1 MINEGARLPQD
12 ILHALPG
19 PKAVMKHGV
28 DVDAARWRA
37 ELSKRDLPSLTGTLG
52 SVDRVSLTRRDVF
65 EIGDR
70 ERTPDNAFQLFYYS
84 LAWGLGIK
92 APRLHHRLDN
102 FASHREEASELL
114 VSAWNAARDE
124 TSTKEAFSILT
135 TDEGAGRI
143 PWFGPAFSTKFLYFA
158 QGADA
163 EPKHLSLDRDVA
175 ANLARDAW
183 PEATTDVWVPEVYEQ
198 YCALLGQW
206 AEEASQDSSMDRDVR
221 ADEIELAVTR
231 RATP

>member
-1 MINEGARLPQD
+1 MINEDARLPQD

-19 PKAVMKHGV
+19 SNAVLKHGV
-28 DVDAARWRA
+28 EVDAARWRA
-37 ELSKRDLPSLTGTLG
+37 ELSKRGLPTLTGMLG
-52 SVDRVSLTRRDVF
+52 SLDRVSLTRRDVF

-70 ERTPDNAFQLFYYS
+70 EPTPDNAFQLFYYS
-84 LAWGLGIK
+84 LSWGLGLK

-114 VSAWNAARDE
+114 VSAWNAARSGEFVKD
-124 TSTKEAFSILT
+124 AFSILT
-135 TDEGAGRI
+135 TEDGAGRI

-158 QGADA
+158 QGAAA
-163 EPKHLSLDRDVA
+163 EPKLLNLDRDVA

-183 PEATTDVWVPEVYEQ
+183 PDATTDVWVPEVYEQ
-198 YCALLGQW
+198 YCTLLGQW
-206 AEEASQDSSMDRDVR
+206 AEEASADSSVDREVR

-231 RATP
+231 RA

>member
-1 MINEGARLPQD
+1 MIIEDARLPQD

-19 PKAVMKHGV
+19 PNAVMKHGV

-37 ELSKRDLPSLTGTLG
+37 ELAKRDLPALTGMLG
-52 SVDRVSLTRRDVF
+52 SLDRVSLARRDVF

-70 ERTPDNAFQLFYYS
+70 ERTPENAFQLFYYS
-84 LAWGLGIK
+84 LSWGLGLK

-114 VSAWNAARDE
+114 VTAWNSVRDGD
-124 TSTKEAFSILT
+124 SAKAAFSVLT
-135 TDEGAGRI
+135 SDDGAGRI

-158 QGADA
+158 QGAAA
-163 EPKHLSLDRDVA
+163 EPRLLSLDRDVA

-183 PEATTDVWVPEVYEQ
+183 PDATTDVWVPELYAQ
-198 YCALLGQW
+198 YCALLTDW
-206 AEEASQDSSMDRDVR
+206 ADEASRDSSVDRTVR
-221 ADEIELAVTR
+221 ADEIELALTR
-231 RATP
+231 RA

>member
-1 MINEGARLPQD
+1 MINENARLPQD

-19 PKAVMKHGV
+19 PKAVMRHGV

-37 ELSKRDLPSLTGTLG
+37 ELSKRDLPALTGTLG

-70 ERTPDNAFQLFYYS
+70 ERTADNAFQLFYYS
-84 LAWGLGIK
+84 LAWGLGVK

-102 FASHREEASELL
+102 FASHREEASQLL
-114 VSAWNAARDE
+114 VSAWNAVRDE
-124 TSTKEAFSILT
+124 TSTKEAFSILI

-183 PEATTDVWVPEVYEQ
+183 PDATTDVWVPEVYEQ
-198 YCALLGQW
+198 YCALLSRW
-206 AEEASQDSSMDRDVR
+206 ADEASEDSGVDRQVR
-221 ADEIELAVTR
+221 ADEVELALTR
-231 RATP
+231 RA